1 MRRGD
6 PLMPSGTDP
15 GAGDRAA
22 LFGATRATACL
33 SAIELFVAE
42 PACPEPAPAPVSGP
56 ETAAD
61 EEDHHGRV

>member
-22 LFGATRATACL
+22 LFGAIRAAVCFFDHE
-33 SAIELFVAE
+33 IFVAE
-42 PACPEPAPAPVSGP
+42 PAFPGPAPAHVNGP
-56 ETAAD
+56 ETVAD

>member
-22 LFGATRATACL
+22 LFGPVRAAACL
-33 SAIELFVAE
+33 FDLEIFVAGS
-42 PACPEPAPAPVSGP
+42 PNRRARSLRSHP
-56 ETAAD
+56 
-61 EEDHHGRV
+61 